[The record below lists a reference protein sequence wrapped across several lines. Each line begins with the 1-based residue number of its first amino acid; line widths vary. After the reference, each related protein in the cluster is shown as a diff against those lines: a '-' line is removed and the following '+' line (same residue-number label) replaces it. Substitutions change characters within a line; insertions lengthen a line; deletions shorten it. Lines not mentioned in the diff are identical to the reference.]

1 MNRLILI
8 GNGFDLAHG
17 MKTSYNDFIL
27 WYLKKCFE
35 EAYRKGSYSDKLI
48 QIVENRGYGFGSL
61 KNIDGFIEH
70 FYKTN
75 FDDFESNLYKLQ
87 GTSAHLQIRLISD

>member
-35 EAYRKGSYSDKLI
+35 EAFKFK
-48 QIVENRGYGFGSL
+48 Q
-61 KNIDGFIEH
+61 
-70 FYKTN
+70 
-75 FDDFESNLYKLQ
+75 
-87 GTSAHLQIRLISD
+87 

>member
-1 MNRLILI
+1 MFSLISIINLKMNRLILI

-35 EAYRKGSYSDKLI
+35 EAFKFK
-48 QIVENRGYGFGSL
+48 Q
-61 KNIDGFIEH
+61 
-70 FYKTN
+70 
-75 FDDFESNLYKLQ
+75 
-87 GTSAHLQIRLISD
+87 

>member
-1 MNRLILI
+1 LVFHIGVFSYGNNRRKGENVYLDFNYQPKMNRLILI

-35 EAYRKGSYSDKLI
+35 EADKVKQQYI
-48 QIVENRGYGFGSL
+48 
-61 KNIDGFIEH
+61 
-70 FYKTN
+70 
-75 FDDFESNLYKLQ
+75 
-87 GTSAHLQIRLISD
+87 